1 MSIRDSYIP
10 TFNAIARRHH
20 EEPSTA
26 QIGPGDSLRKTIGY
40 TRQHVIEHDQ
50 QHFRYEYYHGALSL
64 ALTRLGFDPAH
75 RRVVHLDIGCGP
87 GVFSW
92 VMYDLRGVRRKHETL
107 ASGLLWIRSFPRHD
121 PTGALIPGA
130 FRRPI
135 RVPWLLRSRR
145 YLDSVSRSG
154 FLRLRCR
161 GYVRLRAVQVRDN
174 PAALG
179 DFATLIAGVFPS
191 HSCIMVAADAHND
204 RAVRKA
210 FRDQCGALGT
220 ALNEVGVALEDRMPT
235 ARGSVMCA
243 RLKTE

>member
-92 VMYDLRGVRRKHETL
+92 VMYDYVASAGNTRPWPVDYYGYDHSPAMIQL
-107 ASGLLWIRSFPRHD
+107 AHLFLERFAVQYEFHGFSDLADISI
-121 PTGALIPGA
+121 ALA
-130 FRRPI
+130 DRDFSDCD
-135 RVPWLLRSRR
+135 V
-145 YLDSVSRSG
+145 VVT
-154 FLRLRCR
+154 F
-161 GYVRLRAVQVRDN
+161 GYALVQVRDN